1 MKNVSLNVFIRLVW
15 VDACFRG
22 PVKLVERKSQVEQF
36 DQVAWNL
43 LEDLGLVTSVMLF
56 KTWHLCNLLICFNC
70 SLILLIL
77 LQHMFQALH
86 LIDFEIFV
94 TGIMLRHAHLKKML
108 QVMLLV
114 VLDITFNFGQLG
126 QRFDEES

>member
-43 LEDLGLVTSVMLF
+43 LEDIGLVTSVMLF
-56 KTWHLCNLLICFNC
+56 KTWHLCNLLICFKC

-86 LIDFEIFV
+86 FIDFEIFV
-94 TGIMLRHAHLKKML
+94 TGIMLRNAHLKKML

>member
-22 PVKLVERKSQVEQF
+22 PVKLVELKSQVEQF

-43 LEDLGLVTSVMLF
+43 LEDIGLVTSVMLF
-56 KTWHLCNLLICFNC
+56 KTWHLCNLLICFKC

-86 LIDFEIFV
+86 FIDFEIFV
-94 TGIMLRHAHLKKML
+94 TGIMLRNAHLKKML

-126 QRFDEES
+126 LRFDEES

>member
-1 MKNVSLNVFIRLVW
+1 MKNVSLDVFITLVW

-22 PVKLVERKSQVEQF
+22 PVKLVELKSQVEQF

-43 LEDLGLVTSVMLF
+43 LEDIGLVTSVMLF
-56 KTWHLCNLLICFNC
+56 KTWHLCNLLICFKC